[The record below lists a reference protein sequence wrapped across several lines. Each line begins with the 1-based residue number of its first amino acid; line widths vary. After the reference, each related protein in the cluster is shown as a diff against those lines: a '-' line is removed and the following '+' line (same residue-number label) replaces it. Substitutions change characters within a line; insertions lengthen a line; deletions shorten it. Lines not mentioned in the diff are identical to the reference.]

1 MQQLHNSEAG
11 GAPVADR
18 DGRELRIG
26 RLQRQKVRVSR
37 KRILESAIKASGAL
51 AGFWLYRLARFLAVA
66 VGQVFGCS
74 GRPSRQ
80 VAGACSAFCSGD
92 FGNFKLMLRS
102 AGCSNFDR
110 NFREVGMRLGEFL
123 VFGGASNVF
132 IIHVIY

>member
-51 AGFWLYRLARFLAVA
+51 AGFWL
-66 VGQVFGCS
+66 
-74 GRPSRQ
+74 
-80 VAGACSAFCSGD
+80 
-92 FGNFKLMLRS
+92 
-102 AGCSNFDR
+102 
-110 NFREVGMRLGEFL
+110 
-123 VFGGASNVF
+123 
-132 IIHVIY
+132 